1 MENSKRKKILFLF
14 DVDGTLTPSR
24 LKIGKDMKDVLLH
37 LKERVYIGFVGGS
50 DIAKQKEQV
59 GEDILDLFDYGFPEN
74 GVSFYKG
81 SKLVSQESILKFLGE
96 ENYTSFVNFT
106 LKYLADL
113 DIPKKRGT
121 FLELRK
127 SMINISPIGR
137 NCTQE
142 ERMEFFHLDKEN
154 GYRVNMVKALE
165 KEFANSGLQFSIGGQ
180 ISIDCFPKGWDKTYC
195 LRHVKDFDKI
205 VFFGD
210 MIEKGGNDYEIYV
223 HVKTKGVGVKGPEDT
238 ITKIKEELRNIE

>member
-37 LKERVYIGFVGGS
+37 LKEKVYIGFVGGS

-81 SKLVSQESILKFLGE
+81 NKLISQESILKFLGE

-142 ERMEFFHLDKEN
+142 ERMEFFHL
-154 GYRVNMVKALE
+154 
-165 KEFANSGLQFSIGGQ
+165 
-180 ISIDCFPKGWDKTYC
+180 
-195 LRHVKDFDKI
+195 
-205 VFFGD
+205 
-210 MIEKGGNDYEIYV
+210 
-223 HVKTKGVGVKGPEDT
+223 
-238 ITKIKEELRNIE
+238 